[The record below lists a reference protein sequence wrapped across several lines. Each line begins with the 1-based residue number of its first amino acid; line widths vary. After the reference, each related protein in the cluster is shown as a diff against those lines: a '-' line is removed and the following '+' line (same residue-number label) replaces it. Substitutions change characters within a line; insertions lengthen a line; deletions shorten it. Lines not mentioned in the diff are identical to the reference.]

1 MAWIMN
7 FAAKVYH
14 GIAGEVELEELE
26 ASEELEGP
34 DSPSPKSS
42 APALTTSWQPGQV
55 VRLANLQSQR
65 QLNGQVATVMRQDQ
79 EKGKWV
85 VRLEKDAKE
94 VGLGCH
100 FFRHGFLDTFRY
112 SRLCVLACPLIN
124 LYNRVS
130 QSQSY
135 IHFCFIAGVS
145 AFDPAA

>member
-26 ASEELEGP
+26 ASEESEGP

-42 APALTTSWQPGQV
+42 APALTSWHPGQA

-65 QLNGQVATVMRQDQ
+65 QLNGQAATVMRQDP

-94 VGLGCH
+94 VGLGCLL
-100 FFRHGFLDTFRY
+100 FRHGFLDTFGY

-130 QSQSY
+130 QSY
-135 IHFCFIAGVS
+135 IHFFFYSRCFS
-145 AFDPAA
+145 L